1 MRLETCSH
9 SPQCILR
16 EPRPTPFGPK
26 TLKQSETESE
36 IIKNEAVQTFMEHVR
51 KFMKQEPGETLDDTI
66 KKLEA
71 LKTMLEPTNDDET
84 KESEFD
90 NLILLVKSTKE
101 AIETLE
107 NTEDEYDEEY
117 FDNLFGQS

>member
-1 MRLETCSH
+1 MMVTRAPGYVPNHLYCPYGNITEEKVAETVFYHEPSHSPTELRLETCSH

-51 KFMKQEPGETLDDTI
+51 KFM
-66 KKLEA
+66 
-71 LKTMLEPTNDDET
+71 N
-84 KESEFD
+84 
-90 NLILLVKSTKE
+90 
-101 AIETLE
+101 
-107 NTEDEYDEEY
+107 
-117 FDNLFGQS
+117 